1 MIPFFQILMADLLMY
16 CQLRKRIQIQDREDQ
31 WEIAA

>member
-1 MIPFFQILMADLLMY
+1 MIPFIQILMADLIY
-16 CQLRKRIQIQDREDQ
+16 CQLRKRIQIQNKEDQ